1 MKQKI
6 SSLLY
11 SLVKNEKLWLSIFA
25 LMGVYGFLY
34 LLRIAGVDK
43 ASFSGLGLPAL
54 IAIYVLLDQT
64 KEKLLKLTDVKQ
76 RKRRIRY
83 AAIVSYILSLTM
95 IMGYQLQNSGSM
107 DYGVKGKGLILLRAL
122 FLCFTFFP
130 FGNMLIYGI
139 EKIASAEASVKKKHV
154 WKNKAVMGVCAAV
167 IFACL
172 IPVWL
177 AYYPIIMSYDFHRQ
191 VNEAAKGFIWFN
203 PYQPLL
209 HTLIIWCFLQ
219 LGFLVG
225 DLQAGMAG
233 MALLQILLYSL
244 VTAWACA
251 KLYEITKAKW
261 AVVAATLYFGVFPL
275 NSVMVVCTTKD
286 VLFSILFLL
295 FCLLLIER
303 FFFSRGRK
311 QYILDALLVLEG
323 CVMIQF
329 RNNCLYAVAVFGV
342 VWLIF
347 APKREKLRVL
357 LVAMLLVAGGKGMS
371 VGIRAA
377 LGTHL
382 LEPRLEM
389 YSVPIQQFARV
400 GNRYGEALDPK
411 ISSLLSVYMP
421 EEFWEYYNP
430 PISDTV
436 KGGLGQIYADIWEGH
451 ELELLRDWGTIG
463 LSYPNEYI
471 DAFLEL
477 TRGYWFLDDRSY
489 AECLGWGVEGRMGI
503 IYTYNSSEI
512 AGIGPIEHVSK
523 FPWLEAQ
530 LEKIVSGNAFY
541 NWPVVSLLFK
551 AAFYFW
557 GLFVVFGGFL
567 YLRKKKHALICAFPV
582 LYMLTMLLGP
592 VVQIRY
598 LFPIMVLL
606 PVLIALI
613 NWNKDTDAESKV
625 GGD

>member
-1 MKQKI
+1 MRRVVD
-6 SSLLY
+6 SLRAIG
-11 SLVKNEKLWLSIFA
+11 KNEKLLLAIPAFLGA
-25 LMGVYGFLY
+25 YGFLY
-34 LLRIAGVDK
+34 LLRLAGVDK

-54 IAIYVLLDQT
+54 IAIYVLLERT
-64 KEKLLKLTDVKQ
+64 RENLLKLTDVKQ

-83 AAIVSYILSLTM
+83 AAILSYTLSLTM
-95 IMGYQLQNSGSM
+95 IMGYQLQNGGSM

-139 EKIASAEASVKKKHV
+139 EKIASADASVKEGRV
-154 WKNKAVMGVCAAV
+154 WKNKAVFGVCAAV

-191 VNEAAKGFIWFN
+191 INEAAKGFIWFF
-203 PYQPLL
+203 PYQPLI
-209 HTLIIWCFLQ
+209 HTWIIWCFLQ

-225 DLQAGMAG
+225 DLQIGMAG
-233 MALLQILLYSL
+233 MALLQMLLYSL
-244 VTAWACA
+244 VTAWACV
-251 KLYEITKAKW
+251 KLYEIAKVKW
-261 AVVAATLYFGVFPL
+261 AVVAAMLYFGVFPL

-303 FFFSRGRK
+303 FFFCSGRK
-311 QYILDALLVLEG
+311 QYIIDALLVLEG

-357 LVAMLLVAGGKGMS
+357 LLAVLLTAGGKGMS
-371 VGIRAA
+371 VGIKAA
-377 LGTHL
+377 LGTQIP
-382 LEPRLEM
+382 EAEVEM

-400 GNRYGEALDPK
+400 GNRYGEALEPE
-411 ISSLLSVYMP
+411 ISRLLSIYMP
-421 EEFWEYYNP
+421 ERLWDAYNP

-436 KGGLGQIYADIWEGH
+436 KGGMGSAYQETWKGH
-451 ELELLRDWGTIG
+451 EMELLHDWVTIG

-512 AGIGPIEHVSK
+512 EEIGPIEHVSK
-523 FPWLEAQ
+523 FPWLEEQ

-541 NWPVVSLLFK
+541 DWPVVSLLFK

-567 YLRKKKHALICAFPV
+567 YLRKNQQALICAFPV

-598 LFPIMVLL
+598 LFPIMILL
-606 PVLIALI
+606 PVLTALLGLRS
-613 NWNKDTDAESKV
+613 DAVSKV
-625 GGD
+625 RIE